1 MESKIEV
8 KSSVANC
15 LVIAS
20 TTQTQT
26 EQDDKQAVTQVRQ
39 RYQQ

>member
-20 TTQTQT
+20 TDTQT